1 MTPPRA
7 LSSLVI
13 AALAAGGPAWPA
25 VAQQNPNAPLD
36 VVQLKPDIYMIA
48 GAGGN
53 ITVHVGSQGLF
64 VVDTGSEAMSA
75 HTVTAIRRIS
85 DKPIRYIVNTSAEP
99 EHTGGNIA
107 VDKLGSMIPTRELIE
122 EGAVIVGHE
131 KVLNRMSA
139 PTGKVSP
146 TPTEAWPTST
156 FFVPQKDL
164 YFNDQAV
171 QLFHEPAAHGDG
183 DVVVYFRRSDVIAA
197 GDVFDKTSYP
207 RIDLSKGGSISGE
220 IDAVN
225 HVLAL
230 AVAGEKEEGGTLIV
244 PGHGRAVDEADVAD
258 YRDMLVIVR
267 DRIRDMIKFG
277 LTLERVKAAKP
288 TIDYDPEYGA
298 SDAFVE
304 AVYRSLRGTS

>member
-1 MTPPRA
+1 
-7 LSSLVI
+7 
-13 AALAAGGPAWPA
+13 
-25 VAQQNPNAPLD
+25 
-36 VVQLKPDIYMIA
+36 
-48 GAGGN
+48 
-53 ITVHVGSQGLF
+53 
-64 VVDTGSEAMSA
+64 
-75 HTVTAIRRIS
+75 
-85 DKPIRYIVNTSAEP
+85 
-99 EHTGGNIA
+99 
-107 VDKLGSMIPTRELIE
+107 MIPTRELIE
-122 EGAVIVGHE
+122 EGAVIVAHE

-146 TPTEAWPTST
+146 TPTAAWPTST

-171 QLFHEPAAHGDG
+171 QLFHAPAAHGDG

-207 RIDLSKGGSISGE
+207 KIDLSKGGSIGGE
-220 IDAVN
+220 INAVN
-225 HVLAL
+225 HILAL

-258 YRDMLVIVR
+258 YRDMLIIVR
-267 DRIRDMIKFG
+267 DRIRDMITNG
-277 LTLERVKAAKP
+277 MTLERVKSARP

>member
-1 MTPPRA
+1 MTPRSA
-7 LSSLVI
+7 LFVLVTAVPVAVGTI
-13 AALAAGGPAWPA
+13 
-25 VAQQNPNAPLD
+25 VAQDRSASLD
-36 VVQLKPDIYMIA
+36 IVQLKPDVYLIA

-53 ITVHVGSQGLF
+53 ITVNVGPQGLL
-64 VVDTGSEAMSA
+64 VVDTGSQGMSDQ
-75 HTVTAIRRIS
+75 TVAAIRSVS

-99 EHTGGNIA
+99 EHTGGNVA
-107 VDKLGSMIPTRELIE
+107 VDTLGSKIPTREQIE
-122 EGAVIVGHE
+122 EGAVIVAHE
-131 KVLNRMSA
+131 NVLRRMSA

-146 TPTEAWPTST
+146 TPTAAWPTST

-171 QLFHEPAAHGDG
+171 QLFHTPAARDDG
-183 DVVVYFRRSDVIAA
+183 DVVVFFRRSDVIAA
-197 GDVFDKTSYP
+197 GDVFDKTGYP
-207 RIDLSKGGSISGE
+207 RIDLSKGGSIGGE

-225 HVLAL
+225 HILAL

-267 DRIRDMIKFG
+267 DRIREMIKNG
-277 LTLERVKAAKP
+277 MTLERVKAAKP
-288 TIDYDPEYGA
+288 TIDYDPEYG
-298 SDAFVE
+298 SGDAFVE